1 MSLKNPSDFKWLHL
15 HGEVTLQYVHWYCKY
30 GISYRDLEEMMVERG
45 LELNHTTVYRWIQHY
60 VPKLKKRLEWHKQRY
75 ARRWHLDETYQG

>member
-1 MSLKNPSDFKWLHL
+1 
-15 HGEVTLQYVHWYCKY
+15 
-30 GISYRDLEEMMVERG
+30 MMVERG